1 MPPGGTVGWER
12 PCLPSPSQRYPDAG
26 TWGEKPTERDENV
39 DKWSER
45 VILSKD
51 IKSHGD
57 SIVYTLTVM
66 NFKTTQLRATLP
78 AF

>member
-1 MPPGGTVGWER
+1 MGKT
-12 PCLPSPSQRYPDAG
+12 LSPLSIPKVSRCWDMG
-26 TWGEKPTERDENV
+26 RETHRKRDENV

-57 SIVYTLTVM
+57 SIVSTLTAM
-66 NFKTTQLRATLP
+66 NFKTTQLQATLP